1 MWFEKKVMSDT
12 KDYIRVYL
20 QPAFLICVLVLAAA
34 GAGMSVT
41 MKKLGIVFKKEPLPL
56 KKSLEDLDE
65 SDDLD
70 DMLKEAKAHVA
81 AKQKFVRSLLVSGC
95 SECDACAEISTC

>member
-1 MWFEKKVMSDT
+1 MNLIWLRMILWFVKKMHDT
-12 KDYIRVYL
+12 RDDIRVYL

-56 KKSLEDLDE
+56 KKSLGH
-65 SDDLD
+65 S
-70 DMLKEAKAHVA
+70 K
-81 AKQKFVRSLLVSGC
+81 
-95 SECDACAEISTC
+95 